1 MSVPRARVPGGQ
13 PAAGARLRISRRSC
27 GSASGGWV
35 CSDLSTQTPTL
46 PFSIQGGRRALPV
59 SSLLPRTP
67 TQHAALP
74 NPSDN
79 PPWASSC
86 STLYPP
92 NHNPVW
98 HDSLPEHN
106 FGDPGPQG
114 VPEPWS
120 SPAAAPLRLT
130 KPQVWARGA
139 APTPPFRSVQR
150 LNPTSLGG
158 PPEFPQSF
166 FFFFCLEAIFF
177 SLPFSLFS
185 LFPSSR
191 LRARGIAR
199 SPRGPRVSVPRVLIS
214 PASLAL

>member
-13 PAAGARLRISRRSC
+13 PAAGARLRVSRRSC

-46 PFSIQGGRRALPV
+46 PFSIQGGRRALPLP
-59 SSLLPRTP
+59 SLLPRTP

-98 HDSLPEHN
+98 HDSLPEQLR
-106 FGDPGPQG
+106 GPG
-114 VPEPWS
+114 
-120 SPAAAPLRLT
+120 SPGRPGALVQPGGCALRLT

-150 LNPTSLGG
+150 LNPTSLWG
-158 PPEFPQSF
+158 PPEFPQS